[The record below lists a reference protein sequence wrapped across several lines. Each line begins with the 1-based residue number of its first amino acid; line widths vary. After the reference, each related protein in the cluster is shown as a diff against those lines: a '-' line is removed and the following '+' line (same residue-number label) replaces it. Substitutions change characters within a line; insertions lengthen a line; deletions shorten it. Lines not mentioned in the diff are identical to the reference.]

1 VTNTD
6 PSVDPINTLLGR
18 LFRSHPWHGVPIGP
32 AAPEVVTCFIEI
44 VPTDR
49 VKYEVDKTTGYLR
62 VDRPQQYS
70 NICPAPYGFIP
81 QTYCGDA
88 IAALSMERTGRKGL
102 TGDGDP
108 LDVCVL
114 TQSAITHSDILL
126 RARPVGGLR
135 MIDHHEADDKIIAV
149 LEGDGLY
156 GNWRDLADIP
166 EAVVA
171 RLVHYF
177 TTYKLAPGATNKP
190 TEITHIVGREEAHE
204 IIRRAQ
210 DDYRDSYGALASNLA
225 EALKA

>member
-1 VTNTD
+1 
-6 PSVDPINTLLGR
+6 
-18 LFRSHPWHGVPIGP
+18 
-32 AAPEVVTCFIEI
+32 
-44 VPTDR
+44 
-49 VKYEVDKTTGYLR
+49 
-62 VDRPQQYS
+62 
-70 NICPAPYGFIP
+70 
-81 QTYCGDA
+81 
-88 IAALSMERTGRKGL
+88 M
-102 TGDGDP
+102 
-108 LDVCVL
+108 
-114 TQSAITHSDILL
+114 
-126 RARPVGGLR
+126 
-135 MIDHHEADDKIIAV
+135 

-210 DDYRDSYGALASNLA
+210 DDYRDSYGALASKLA